1 MFHENSGLVKIWF
14 DFVKA
19 NPKQREKVPQLSNLR
34 EVVYAK
40 LDGTTHAKFTR

>member
-14 DFVKA
+14 DFVKS
-19 NPKQREKVPQLSNLR
+19 NPGQRENVPQLSNLR

-40 LDGTTHAKFTR
+40 LDGATHA